1 MGGQDALHSLHERR
15 EVRHQV
21 YVIVWNVGREVMAK
35 KTKRTPKNAPPVEF
49 YSPEPVSWHN
59 QAKHWVDD
67 HNQRRQA
74 PIDMADCWKTQWWP
88 HRQFAFFLAISETNA
103 ANSRARAKGDLAEP
117 QLQFRKAL
125 AFCMLEN
132 TLNDAGVIVRQVER
146 CLRTRDA
153 VLAEHVL
160 VTRPDFSGRW
170 LGTKWSK
177 TKQVHQK
184 SHCQGCNFRMRT
196 YCECN
201 KAVPMCFRCHVKHV
215 LDVNN

>member
-1 MGGQDALHSLHERR
+1 MRLRR
-15 EVRHQV
+15 RRR
-21 YVIVWNVGREVMAK
+21 GAP
-35 KTKRTPKNAPPVEF
+35 PKNAPPVEF
-49 YSPEPVSWHN
+49 CYPEPVAWHT
-59 QAKHWVDD
+59 QSKHWVDD
-67 HNQRRQA
+67 HNQHRQA
-74 PIDMADCWKTQWWP
+74 PIDLADCWKTQWWP

-132 TLNDAGVIVRQVER
+132 TLNNAGVIVRQVER

-177 TKQVHQK
+177 TKQVH
-184 SHCQGCNFRMRT
+184 NFRMRT

-201 KAVPMCFRCHVKHV
+201 KAVPMYFRCHVKLV